1 MFHHAIRVRRTL
13 VRALVEIFRELK
25 RSFPSGRR
33 VYNGRMISTNPPTQ
47 DGPNR
52 RVAALAFVL
61 CGWTALSGCD
71 RMKNL
76 IDPSGNGY
84 RKEDAPAKTSRAAA
98 GTPAPAPV
106 PSPAAPPPASIPRG
120 SNETAVRP
128 KAAGRFLTKSDIDS
142 QLAAIDFGIG
152 RKTFRLVRGIHRDR
166 DGITTVRDAAGRY
179 WGESIGDLNMD
190 GSDDAVLLLR
200 TDMAEGAVVW
210 DLAYLPN
217 RDGRLHNVQTVR
229 LPGDVGFGEVV
240 IEGSGVLLTPVHDG
254 PNVHLGYIGG
264 ELVLSP

>member
-13 VRALVEIFRELK
+13 VHVPVEVFRELK
-25 RSFPSGRR
+25 RSIPFGGG
-33 VYNGRMISTNPPTQ
+33 YNGRMITANPPTHE
-47 DGPNR
+47 GPNR

-84 RKEDAPAKTSRAAA
+84 RKEATPAKEPPA
-98 GTPAPAPV
+98 GGGAPTPVPVSAPAP
-106 PSPAAPPPASIPRG
+106 PTRAP
-120 SNETAVRP
+120 NEPVHGQT
-128 KAAGRFLTKSDIDS
+128 AAGRVLTKSDIDS
-142 QLAAIDFGIG
+142 QLASIDFGID

-166 DGITTVRDAAGRY
+166 DGITTVRDAAGKY
-179 WGESIGDLNMD
+179 WGEAIGDLNMD

-200 TDMAEGAVVW
+200 TDKAEGAVVW

-217 RDGRLHNVQTVR
+217 REGRLHNVQTVR
-229 LPGDVGFGEVV
+229 LPGDLGFGEVV